1 MGDIIYKFFTKGEKM
16 ASFNLTT
23 QNGFNTAKD
32 FLLSNKSGIL
42 GFVSNAFFVANPA
55 TALIKMAL
63 EKGYDLL
70 TQKDKIEAQKD
81 MVSTL
86 IKQGKENGV
95 DNMEI
100 IVDNTVGLSFNG
112 SQIDGCPIKATLGSN
127 DKMTIKVQY
136 KA

>member
-1 MGDIIYKFFTKGEKM
+1 M
-16 ASFNLTT
+16 ASFDLTT

-32 FLLSNKSGIL
+32 FLSSNKSGIL
-42 GFVSNAFFVANPA
+42 DFIQNPA

-100 IVDNTVGLSFNG
+100 TVDNTAGLSFNG

>member
-1 MGDIIYKFFTKGEKM
+1 MGDIIYKIFTKGEKM

-32 FLLSNKSGIL
+32 FLSSNKSGIL
-42 GFVSNAFFVANPA
+42 DFIQNPA

-100 IVDNTVGLSFNG
+100 TVDNTVGLSFNG
-112 SQIDGCPIKATLGSN
+112 SQIDGCLIKATLGSN

>member
-23 QNGFNTAKD
+23 QNGFNAAKD

-42 GFVSNAFFVANPA
+42 DFIQNPA

-70 TQKDKIEAQKD
+70 TQKDKIQAQKD

-112 SQIDGCPIKATLGSN
+112 SQIDGCLIKATLGSN

>member
-1 MGDIIYKFFTKGEKM
+1 MGDIIYKIFTKGEKM
-16 ASFNLTT
+16 ASFDLTT

-42 GFVSNAFFVANPA
+42 GFIQNPA

>member
-1 MGDIIYKFFTKGEKM
+1 MGDIIYKIFTKGEKM
-16 ASFNLTT
+16 ASFDLTT

-32 FLLSNKSGIL
+32 FLSSNKSGIL
-42 GFVSNAFFVANPA
+42 DFIQNPA

-100 IVDNTVGLSFNG
+100 TVDNTVGLSFDG

>member
-1 MGDIIYKFFTKGEKM
+1 MRDIIYKIFTKGEKM
-16 ASFNLTT
+16 ASFDLTT
-23 QNGFNTAKD
+23 QNGFNAAKD

-42 GFVSNAFFVANPA
+42 GFIQNPA

-100 IVDNTVGLSFNG
+100 TVDNTVGLSFNG

>member
-42 GFVSNAFFVANPA
+42 GFIQNPA

-127 DKMTIKVQY
+127 DKMMIKVQY

>member
-32 FLLSNKSGIL
+32 FLSSNKSGIL
-42 GFVSNAFFVANPA
+42 DFIQNPA

-100 IVDNTVGLSFNG
+100 TVDNTVGLSFNG
-112 SQIDGCPIKATLGSN
+112 SQIDGCPIKATFGSN

>member
-16 ASFNLTT
+16 ASFDLTT

-32 FLLSNKSGIL
+32 FLSSNKSGIL
-42 GFVSNAFFVANPA
+42 DFIQNPA

-70 TQKDKIEAQKD
+70 TQKDKIEAQED

-100 IVDNTVGLSFNG
+100 TVDNTVGLSFDG

-127 DKMTIKVQY
+127 DKMMIKVQY

>member
-1 MGDIIYKFFTKGEKM
+1 MGDIIYKIFTKGEKM
-16 ASFNLTT
+16 ASFDLTT

-42 GFVSNAFFVANPA
+42 GFIQNPA

-100 IVDNTVGLSFNG
+100 TVDNTVGLSFDG

-127 DKMTIKVQY
+127 DKMMIKVQY

>member
-42 GFVSNAFFVANPA
+42 GFIQNPA

-100 IVDNTVGLSFNG
+100 TVDNTVGLSFNG
-112 SQIDGCPIKATLGSN
+112 SQIDGCHIKATLGSN

>member
-1 MGDIIYKFFTKGEKM
+1 MGDIIYKIFTKGDKM
-16 ASFNLTT
+16 ASFDLTT

-32 FLLSNKSGIL
+32 FLSSNKSGIL
-42 GFVSNAFFVANPA
+42 DFIQNPA

>member
-42 GFVSNAFFVANPA
+42 GFIQNPA

-112 SQIDGCPIKATLGSN
+112 SQIDGCPIKATFGSN
-127 DKMTIKVQY
+127 DKMMIKVQY

>member
-1 MGDIIYKFFTKGEKM
+1 M

-42 GFVSNAFFVANPA
+42 DFIQNPA

-100 IVDNTVGLSFNG
+100 TVDNTVGLSFNG
-112 SQIDGCPIKATLGSN
+112 SQIDGCPIKATFGSN

>member
-1 MGDIIYKFFTKGEKM
+1 MGDIIYKIFTKGEKM
-16 ASFNLTT
+16 ASFDLTT

-32 FLLSNKSGIL
+32 FLSSNKSGIL
-42 GFVSNAFFVANPA
+42 DFIQNPA

-95 DNMEI
+95 DNMKI
-100 IVDNTVGLSFNG
+100 TVDNTVGLSFDG

>member
-1 MGDIIYKFFTKGEKM
+1 MGDIIYKIFTKGEKM
-16 ASFNLTT
+16 ASFDLTT

-32 FLLSNKSGIL
+32 FLSSNKSGIL
-42 GFVSNAFFVANPA
+42 DFIQNPA

-86 IKQGKENGV
+86 ITQGKENGV

>member
-1 MGDIIYKFFTKGEKM
+1 MGGGIIYKFFTKGDKM
-16 ASFNLTT
+16 ASFDLTT

-32 FLLSNKSGIL
+32 FLSSNKSGIL
-42 GFVSNAFFVANPA
+42 DFIQNPA
-55 TALIKMAL
+55 TALIKIAL

-70 TQKDKIEAQKD
+70 TQNDKIEAQKD
-81 MVSTL
+81 MVFTL

>member
-1 MGDIIYKFFTKGEKM
+1 MGDIIYKIFTKGEKM
-16 ASFNLTT
+16 ASFDLTT

-32 FLLSNKSGIL
+32 FLSSNKSGIL
-42 GFVSNAFFVANPA
+42 DFIQNPA
-55 TALIKMAL
+55 TALIKIAL

-100 IVDNTVGLSFNG
+100 TVDNTVGLSFNG

>member
-1 MGDIIYKFFTKGEKM
+1 MRDIIYKIFTKGEKM
-16 ASFNLTT
+16 ASFDLTT

-32 FLLSNKSGIL
+32 FLSSNKSGIL
-42 GFVSNAFFVANPA
+42 DFIQNPA
-55 TALIKMAL
+55 TALIKIAL

-100 IVDNTVGLSFNG
+100 TVDNTVGLSFNG

>member
-32 FLLSNKSGIL
+32 FLSSNKSGIL
-42 GFVSNAFFVANPA
+42 DFIQNPA

>member
-16 ASFNLTT
+16 ASFDLTT

-32 FLLSNKSGIL
+32 FLSSNKSGIL
-42 GFVSNAFFVANPA
+42 DFIQNPA

-100 IVDNTVGLSFNG
+100 TVDNTVGLSFNG
-112 SQIDGCPIKATLGSN
+112 SQIDGCPIKATFGSN

>member
-1 MGDIIYKFFTKGEKM
+1 MGDIIYKIFTKGETM
-16 ASFNLTT
+16 ASFDLTT

-32 FLLSNKSGIL
+32 FLSSNKSGIL
-42 GFVSNAFFVANPA
+42 DFIQNPA

-100 IVDNTVGLSFNG
+100 IVDNKVGLSLDG
-112 SQIDGCPIKATLGSN
+112 QVIDGCPIKATLGSN

>member
-1 MGDIIYKFFTKGEKM
+1 MGDIIYKIFTKGEKM
-16 ASFNLTT
+16 ASFDLTT

-42 GFVSNAFFVANPA
+42 DFIQNPA

-70 TQKDKIEAQKD
+70 TQKDKIQAQKD

-100 IVDNTVGLSFNG
+100 TVDNTVGLSFNG
-112 SQIDGCPIKATLGSN
+112 SQIDGCLIKATLGSN
-127 DKMTIKVQY
+127 DKMTIKVQN

>member
-16 ASFNLTT
+16 ASFDLTT

-42 GFVSNAFFVANPA
+42 DFIQNPA

-100 IVDNTVGLSFNG
+100 TVDNTVGLSFNG

>member
-1 MGDIIYKFFTKGEKM
+1 MGGGIIYKFFTTGEKM
-16 ASFNLTT
+16 ASFDLTT

-32 FLLSNKSGIL
+32 FLSSNKSGIL
-42 GFVSNAFFVANPA
+42 DFIQNPA

-100 IVDNTVGLSFNG
+100 TVDNTVGLSFDG

>member
-1 MGDIIYKFFTKGEKM
+1 MGDIIYKIFTKGEKM

-42 GFVSNAFFVANPA
+42 GFIQNPA

-100 IVDNTVGLSFNG
+100 TVDNTVGLSFNG

>member
-1 MGDIIYKFFTKGEKM
+1 MGDIIYKIFTKGEKM
-16 ASFNLTT
+16 ASFDLTT

-32 FLLSNKSGIL
+32 FLSSNKSGIL
-42 GFVSNAFFVANPA
+42 DFIQNPA

-70 TQKDKIEAQKD
+70 TQNDKIEAQKD

>member
-42 GFVSNAFFVANPA
+42 DFIQNPA

-95 DNMEI
+95 HNMEI
-100 IVDNTVGLSFNG
+100 TVDNTVGLSFNG
-112 SQIDGCPIKATLGSN
+112 SQIDGCPINPTLGSN

>member
-1 MGDIIYKFFTKGEKM
+1 MGNLIYKIFTKGEKM

-42 GFVSNAFFVANPA
+42 DFIQNPA

-70 TQKDKIEAQKD
+70 TQKDKIEA
-81 MVSTL
+81 
-86 IKQGKENGV
+86 
-95 DNMEI
+95 
-100 IVDNTVGLSFNG
+100 
-112 SQIDGCPIKATLGSN
+112 
-127 DKMTIKVQY
+127 
-136 KA
+136 

>member
-42 GFVSNAFFVANPA
+42 GFIQNPA

-70 TQKDKIEAQKD
+70 TQKDKIQAQKD

-100 IVDNTVGLSFNG
+100 TVDNTVGLSFNG

-127 DKMTIKVQY
+127 DKMMIKVQY

>member
-1 MGDIIYKFFTKGEKM
+1 MGDIIYKIFTKGEKM
-16 ASFNLTT
+16 ASFDLTT

-32 FLLSNKSGIL
+32 FLSSNKSGIL
-42 GFVSNAFFVANPA
+42 DFIQNPA
-55 TALIKMAL
+55 TALIKIAL
-63 EKGYDLL
+63 EIGYDLL

-100 IVDNTVGLSFNG
+100 TVDNTVGLSFDG

>member
-23 QNGFNTAKD
+23 QNGFNAAKD

-42 GFVSNAFFVANPA
+42 DFIQNPA

-100 IVDNTVGLSFNG
+100 TVDNTVGLSFNG

-127 DKMTIKVQY
+127 DKMMIKVQY

>member
-1 MGDIIYKFFTKGEKM
+1 MGDIIYKIFTKGEKM
-16 ASFNLTT
+16 ASFDLTT

-32 FLLSNKSGIL
+32 FLSSNKSGIL
-42 GFVSNAFFVANPA
+42 DFIQNPA

-100 IVDNTVGLSFNG
+100 TVDNTVGLSFNG

>member
-42 GFVSNAFFVANPA
+42 GFIQNPA

-100 IVDNTVGLSFNG
+100 TVDNTVGLSFNG

>member
-32 FLLSNKSGIL
+32 FLSSNKSGIL
-42 GFVSNAFFVANPA
+42 DFIQNPA
-55 TALIKMAL
+55 TALIKIAL

-100 IVDNTVGLSFNG
+100 TVDNTVGLSFNG
-112 SQIDGCPIKATLGSN
+112 SQIDGCPIKATFGSN

>member
-1 MGDIIYKFFTKGEKM
+1 M
-16 ASFNLTT
+16 ASFDLTT

-32 FLLSNKSGIL
+32 FLSSNKSGIL
-42 GFVSNAFFVANPA
+42 DFIQNPA

-63 EKGYDLL
+63 EKGYDSL

-100 IVDNTVGLSFNG
+100 TVDNTVGLSFNG